1 MTLVAA
7 SEADFDWMIRGDG
20 LSKRDFA
27 LPPGGVDEV
36 PHLEMLRGVA
46 RRLRSAGIP
55 LWMILA
61 GDEVVG
67 LCSYKDAPTADGSVE
82 IGYEIAPARRRCGH
96 ATAAVSALL
105 GAARTDPDVCTVLA
119 ETVVD
124 NVASQRVLTKNG
136 FRRIGTRTDP
146 VDGELIL
153 WRIDLAA
160 TKPGHDRVG
169 PESTSVDPAGD

>member
-7 SEADFDWMIRGDG
+7 TEADFAWMIRGDG
-20 LSKRDFA
+20 LSERGFA

-46 RRLRSAGIP
+46 RRLRSDGIP
-55 LWMILA
+55 LWMIIA

-67 LCSYKDAPTADGSVE
+67 LCSYKDAPTADGCVE
-82 IGYEIAPARRRCGH
+82 IGYGIAPARRRRGH
-96 ATAAVSALL
+96 ATGAVSALL
-105 GAARTDPDVCTVLA
+105 GAARTDPDVRTVLA

-124 NVASQRVLTKNG
+124 NVASQRVLIKNG

-146 VDGELIL
+146 VDGELVL
-153 WRIDLAA
+153 WRINLAA
-160 TKPGHDRVG
+160 EPT
-169 PESTSVDPAGD
+169 